1 MRKISVNGGKTSV
14 RQRTRGKGNGQ
25 RSDYFVINEN
35 VSASNNPLSLS
46 LREGITNNAMND
58 KVMKGA
64 ERDDPNDLA
73 IVSIAV

>member
-1 MRKISVNGGKTSV
+1 MNCAENIGEWGENVGE
-14 RQRTRGKGNGQ
+14 GKGNGQ
-25 RSDYFVINEN
+25 RADYFVINEN
-35 VSASNNPLSLS
+35 VSTSNNPLSLS

-73 IVSIAV
+73 IASIAV

>member
-1 MRKISVNGGKTSV
+1 MKGGKTSV
-14 RQRTRGKGNGQ
+14 RQRA
-25 RSDYFVINEN
+25 DYFVINEN

-46 LREGITNNAMND
+46 LREGITNSAMND

-73 IVSIAV
+73 IASIAV